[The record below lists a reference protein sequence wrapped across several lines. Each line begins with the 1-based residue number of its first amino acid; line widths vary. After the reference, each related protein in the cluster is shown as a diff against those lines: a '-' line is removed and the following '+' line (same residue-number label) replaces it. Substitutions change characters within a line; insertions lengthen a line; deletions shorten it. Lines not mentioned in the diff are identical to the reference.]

1 MDPSERTVQ
10 ISPNSNSTDEFVFQ
24 VTSNNPAEYV
34 HLESCALSLIDES
47 GQAVIG
53 ADGKSSYEFLKDGC
67 LTQSK
72 MRSQFDMVDYPGRFW
87 FLKQIF

>member
-10 ISPNSNSTDEFVFQ
+10 ISPNSNSTDEFVFR